1 MLLHPL
7 ESLVVVVVV
16 VVVVRPESSRNI
28 ESNTST
34 SPGVLVLL
42 AFKNFIPRLI
52 YLGTYY

>member
-7 ESLVVVVVV
+7 ESLVVVVV